1 MKNIKFMFT
10 LVELVVCIVIT
21 TGCFPNVDTDSKIS
35 STNNSQ
41 NSTIDFPTHIENND
55 IDNLKIDADVILPTN
70 FDTNQKVSIASAE
83 YRTWDRE
90 SIVSEISNG
99 RQIEDESYGEN
110 TGPNDLF
117 YSYTFDDNA
126 NLIFSSDGLFY
137 STEMAVDFQYAYYF
151 DSYENYIYDNTLSE
165 MFSKDKIN
173 GIEKSDALS
182 SANKIVSLL
191 NINDVL
197 AEPKIYSLD
206 AATMNELQN
215 ASDATDKYGNPLEK
229 WGSEQEAYLVVYP
242 VIYRNI
248 PSLKMNA
255 VSENELISSS
265 NVYFIYGRNGLIS
278 FYVSGIFNIKN
289 IEQESPIFSPVN
301 AIENVKNYFNNIIM
315 DSEIDILLIKLVY
328 IKKCDFENIKD
339 LKVEPVWFI
348 YGKYKNTLPDSSD
361 SKDILINDKYITLI
375 SAVTGETIPISS
387 IGR

>member
-126 NLIFSSDGLFY
+126 NLIFSSDSLFY

-215 ASDATDKYGNPLEK
+215 TSDATDKYGNPLEK

-289 IEQESPIFSPVN
+289 IEQESPIVSPVN

-348 YGKYKNTLPDSSD
+348 YGKYKNTLPDSSE